1 MSTITFDTLKF
12 VETLEDAGVDRKQA
26 SAFAVAVR
34 DSHESA
40 ELATKADLRELEV
53 RMNARFE
60 AIDSRFE
67 AIDARFESI
76 NTKFDAINS
85 KFEGLNSKFEAL
97 EHKMTIKLGSLLVA
111 GIVLIIAVL
120 KFPF

>member
-12 VETLEDAGVDRKQA
+12 VETLEGAGVDRKQA
-26 SAFAVAVR
+26 SAFAAAVR
-34 DSHESA
+34 DSHETA

-60 AIDSRFE
+60 AIDSKFE
-67 AIDARFESI
+67 AIDARFEAI
-76 NTKFDAINS
+76 NTKFDVVNS
-85 KFEGLNSKFEAL
+85 KFETL

-120 KFPF
+120 KLPF